1 MKPPFPLLC
10 LFALFMA
17 LGCAEEE
24 LMFFAD
30 DHYKAIGEPE
40 LLASAIN
47 PVLDQGN
54 NSTLR
59 VILANAGRLSELIPT
74 QLGGNETDISREAL
88 EELHSVDAENVTA
101 KLSGS
106 GPVVVTSGPHSLAS
120 LPSGGAAHLNF
131 SITSGN
137 GAEGWYSL
145 MLDLEY
151 EHQMDVKVSN
161 GSASSLYRPANVGQK
176 ISILIPAPG
185 QSFKVEGVSSDL
197 YPGANST
204 ILAVIKNEGSKV
216 ARNCSARLLATPPF
230 RSVSQR
236 THLGDVPPGQ
246 AFVVRL
252 PVAVDGKAAI
262 GEYRLACE
270 MASDDQTAMVSIP
283 VLLENRP
290 NLFPDGLLAVG
301 ALILAIG
308 LIALLWSKRGPRR
321 TLRRLKRWW
330 PLR

>member
-1 MKPPFPLLC
+1 MKPPFPLIC
-10 LFALFMA
+10 LFAL
-17 LGCAEEE
+17 LTTQGCAEEE

-40 LLASAIN
+40 LLASAVN
-47 PVLDQGN
+47 PVLEQGS

-59 VILANAGRLSELIPT
+59 IILANTGRLSELIPT
-74 QLGGNETDISREAL
+74 QSGGNETDISYEAL
-88 EELHSVDAENVTA
+88 EELHGVDAENVTA

-106 GPVVVTSGPHSLAS
+106 GPVVVTSGPHSLAYM
-120 LPSGGAAHLNF
+120 PSGDVAQLNF
-131 SITSGN
+131 SIIAGDE
-137 GAEGWYSL
+137 AEGWYSL

-161 GSASSLYRPANVGQK
+161 GSTSSLYRPSNVSQK
-176 ISILIPAPG
+176 ISILVSAPG

-204 ILAVIKNEGSKV
+204 ILAVIKNTGSKV

-236 THLGDVPPGQ
+236 SYLGDIPPGQ
-246 AFVVRL
+246 AFVAKL
-252 PVAVDGKAAI
+252 PAAVDGKAAI

-270 MASDDQTAMVSIP
+270 IADDDQTATISIP
-283 VLLENRP
+283 ILLENRP

-308 LIALLWSKRGPRR
+308 LIALLWFKRGPRR
-321 TLRRLKRWW
+321 TLRRLKRW

>member
-10 LFALFMA
+10 LFTLLTA
-17 LGCAEEE
+17 LGYAEEE

-40 LLASAIN
+40 LRASAIN
-47 PVLDQGN
+47 PVLEQGG

-74 QLGGNETDISREAL
+74 QSGGNETDASYEAL

-120 LPSGGAAHLNF
+120 LPSGSVAQLNF
-131 SITSGN
+131 SITAGD

-145 MLDLEY
+145 MLVLEY
-151 EHQMDVKVSN
+151 EYQVDVKVSN
-161 GSASSLYRPANVGQK
+161 GSASSLYRPANASQK
-176 ISILIPAPG
+176 ISLLVTAPG

-197 YPGANST
+197 YPGANGT
-204 ILAVIKNEGSKV
+204 ILAVIKNAGRIV
-216 ARNCSARLLATPPF
+216 ARNCSARLLAAPPF
-230 RSVSQR
+230 QSDSQR
-236 THLGDVPPGQ
+236 HYLGDLPTSQ
-246 AFVVRL
+246 ALVARL

-262 GEYRLACE
+262 REYHLACE
-270 MASDDQTAMVSIP
+270 IANDDQTAMVSIP
-283 VLLENRP
+283 VLLGNRP
-290 NLFPDGLLAVG
+290 NPFPGSHIVVG
-301 ALILAIG
+301 FLILSVG
-308 LIALLWSKRGPRR
+308 LIALLWFGRGPRR
-321 TLRRLKRWW
+321 TLGRRKRW